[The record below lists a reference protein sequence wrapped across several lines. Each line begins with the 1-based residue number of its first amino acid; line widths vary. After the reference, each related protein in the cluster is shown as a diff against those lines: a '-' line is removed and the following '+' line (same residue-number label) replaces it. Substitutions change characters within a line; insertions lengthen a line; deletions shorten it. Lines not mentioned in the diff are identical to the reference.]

1 MHVISL
7 KKNSP
12 ATLSHYRVIKSIQ
25 NRKDRFKELKKKNS
39 LEWWSETLQKKNKQ
53 TNHAQ
58 KKENQEAHLSCR
70 PCGAKTR
77 NLLRNF
83 EKDRIRW
90 KYIKV
95 ISHAEGH

>member
-1 MHVISL
+1 MC
-7 KKNSP
+7 
-12 ATLSHYRVIKSIQ
+12 
-25 NRKDRFKELKKKNS
+25 KKK
-39 LEWWSETLQKKNKQ
+39 TRK
-53 TNHAQ
+53 
-58 KKENQEAHLSCR
+58 KKENQEAHLSWR